1 MQTLFE
7 DSVADYD
14 ANRPGYPGPLYDF
27 LIAECNMDA
36 HSVIV
41 DVGAGTGKGSDPLL
55 DRGLKI
61 TPIDAGEKM
70 LTRAPRHERRMPIV
84 AGAEEMPLRGATVD
98 LIICAQSFHWFA
110 TTKTLSEFARVLK
123 PEGRLALFWN
133 TRRSEPHHQ
142 KLYED
147 LIVKYNPAHDC
158 AYRRKDWSDLIERGG
173 TFRMLQRASYEHA
186 QTMSVEAWQGLAR
199 STSYIRCI
207 GDEKLAAFEK
217 ELGDI
222 MASQTESIDLQY
234 TTNVWLAGRAE
245 MEKAG

>member
-1 MQTLFE
+1 MKTLFE

-27 LIAECNMDA
+27 LIAESNMDA

-61 TPIDAGEKM
+61 IAIDAGEKM
-70 LTRAPRHERRMPIV
+70 LTRAPRHERRMPIL
-84 AGAEEMPLRGATVD
+84 AGAEEMPLRAATVD

-133 TRRSEPHHQ
+133 TRRSEPRHQ

-147 LIVKYNPAHDC
+147 LILKYNPAHDC
-158 AYRRKDWSDLIERGG
+158 AYRRKELVRPDRARRHIPNARMRQLRTRADDVGG
-173 TFRMLQRASYEHA
+173 
-186 QTMSVEAWQGLAR
+186 GLTGAGSQHVLTSAVSATR
-199 STSYIRCI
+199 SWRPSRKSWATS
-207 GDEKLAAFEK
+207 
-217 ELGDI
+217 
-222 MASQTESIDLQY
+222 
-234 TTNVWLAGRAE
+234 WLPRPNP
-245 MEKAG
+245 

>member
-1 MQTLFE
+1 MKALFE

-14 ANRPGYPGPLYDF
+14 ANRPCYPVPLYDF
-27 LIAECNMDA
+27 LIAECNLDA

-41 DVGAGTGKGSDPLL
+41 DVGAGTGKGSDALL
-55 DRGLKI
+55 GRGLRI
-61 TPIDAGEKM
+61 IAIDAGKKM
-70 LTRAPRHERRMPIV
+70 LARTPRNKRRARVV
-84 AGAEEMPLRGATVD
+84 AGAEDMPLPGATVD

-110 TTKTLSEFARVLK
+110 TTRTISEFARVLK

-133 TRRSEPHHQ
+133 TRRSEPRHQ
-142 KLYED
+142 KLYEE

-158 AYRRKDWSDLIERGG
+158 AYRRKDWSGLIECGG
-173 TFRMLQRASYEHA
+173 TFRMLRRASYEHV
-186 QTMSVEAWQGLAR
+186 QTMSVESWQGLAR

-207 GDEKLAAFEK
+207 GDERLSAFEK